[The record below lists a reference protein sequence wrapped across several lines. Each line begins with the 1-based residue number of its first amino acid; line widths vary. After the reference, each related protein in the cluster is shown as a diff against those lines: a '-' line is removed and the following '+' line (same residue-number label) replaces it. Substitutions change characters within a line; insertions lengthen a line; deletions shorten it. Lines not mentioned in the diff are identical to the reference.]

1 MEHHRR
7 SEGADADDVEDTND
21 GDTPDTDNDH
31 DDDDDNDGGFLTM
44 ARRRQDSSVGEGVN
58 GD

>member
-31 DDDDDNDGGFLTM
+31 DDDKDNDGGFLTM
-44 ARRRQDSSVGEGVN
+44 VRRRRASSAGARE
-58 GD
+58 